1 MSDDADG
8 RSLGGVESLQLERA
22 QGGDLSQEDTRQGDR
37 CGGQCR
43 FRRAECGCVVGILGK
58 ILLEHPADRIE
69 ADGTNDEKFV
79 GDGGQDGGGFV
90 DEVGQFRLERGIAG
104 ELFEGAEPRCTL
116 ASEGECVRFTGCE
129 AVCER
134 TRTATAPGGPAR
146 ALSV

>member
-1 MSDDADG
+1 MSGYSGMISFELNGGLDAA
-8 RSLGGVESLQLERA
+8 RSFSSSTRVFTLAESLGGVESLQLERA

-79 GDGGQDGGGFV
+79 GDGGQDG
-90 DEVGQFRLERGIAG
+90 
-104 ELFEGAEPRCTL
+104 
-116 ASEGECVRFTGCE
+116 
-129 AVCER
+129 
-134 TRTATAPGGPAR
+134 
-146 ALSV
+146 